1 MTARCTSTETDLR
14 AQQLAKVI
22 IHGGKR
28 SDCEAYA
35 AKHWQVSSRQV
46 TRYMQRARQM
56 IYDDW
61 KEIDRA
67 QMVAEVL
74 SRYST
79 LEMEARRQNNLAV
92 VLGCI
97 HGAAK
102 VALIGQ

>member
-1 MTARCTSTETDLR
+1 MAPGTTATVTDMR
-14 AQQLAKVI
+14 AKELARI
-22 IHGGKR
+22 LIHGGKR

-61 KEIDRA
+61 KEVDRA